1 MADAVVPPPARPRG
15 GAALPRRS
23 AQRHWLAQNT
33 PLLLSFVI
41 LVAVVLVW
49 VFFYYRQLSRFP
61 DSFDLT
67 SITNTSL
74 PVVLAGLGQSV
85 VVLTRGLDLSVG
97 GMISLSTALVAQHMG
112 DSPAAI
118 VGWSLVVLLVGAAGG
133 LVNGLLV
140 AYGRLQPI
148 LVTLATLSILQGLA
162 IRVLPRPGGHVPARL
177 TDVLTNPSAP
187 TGLLYVVLALAGW
200 SVFRRTSLGTHVFA
214 LGNDEAAARA
224 NGVPVRRA
232 KVLAY
237 VLSGTLAGAAGLF
250 LAATTTS
257 GDATV
262 GDPFVLTSIAAVVLG
277 GISFFGGRGSGVG
290 TVAGAFVLGLI
301 VNVLFFAEVD
311 PLYQSLYEGLFLI
324 LAVVVGLAAGGLA
337 RRRT

>member
-1 MADAVVPPPARPRG
+1 VAEPAV
-15 GAALPRRS
+15 AAPVRRRS
-23 AQRHWLAQNT
+23 AGRHWLVQNT

-41 LVAVVLVW
+41 LAATVLVW
-49 VFFYYRQLSRFP
+49 VFFYYRQLGRLP
-61 DSFDLT
+61 DAFDLT
-67 SITNTSL
+67 AVTNSVL
-74 PVVLAGLGQSV
+74 PVVFAGIGQTV

-97 GMISLSTALVAQHMG
+97 GMINLSNAVVAQNMG
-112 DSPAAI
+112 DSPGSI
-118 VGWSLVVLLVGAAGG
+118 LGWSAGVLLIGAAVG
-133 LVNGLLV
+133 LVNGVLV

-162 IRVLPRPGGHVPARL
+162 IRVLPRPGGHVPAQL
-177 TDVLTNPSAP
+177 TDTLTNPNSP
-187 TGLLYVVLALAGW
+187 TGLGYVALALAAW
-200 SVFRRTSLGTHVFA
+200 FVFRRTSLGQHIFA
-214 LGNDEAAARA
+214 LGNDESAARA

-237 VLSGTLAGAAGLF
+237 VISGTCAAAAGLF

-277 GISFFGGRGSGVG
+277 GISFFGGRGSAVG
-290 TVAGAFVLGLI
+290 SVAGAFVLGLI
-301 VNVLFFAEVD
+301 VNVLFFANID

-324 LAVVVGLAAGGLA
+324 VAVVVGLAAGGLA